1 MSVAVGFPVVT
12 SDGPVTKQ
20 FPVRTPL
27 PPRKLRATRAGKELL
42 FMNVIPQK
50 VDGLGYRL
58 ANAVKRLK
66 NVDIVLMLAPLGK
79 ELRNLIVRLG
89 IMNILVRKSIIGGMS
104 PFPGIYLQ
112 NWLKEK

>member
-20 FPVRTPL
+20 FPVRPLL
-27 PPRKLRATRAGKELL
+27 PPRKLRATRAVQELL

-58 ANAVKRLK
+58 ANAIKRLK
-66 NVDIVLMLAPLGK
+66 NVGTALRLVLLGK
-79 ELRNLIVRLG
+79 VQRSLPVRL
-89 IMNILVRKSIIGGMS
+89 NIINMS
-104 PFPGIYLQ
+104 V
-112 NWLKEK
+112 

>member
-27 PPRKLRATRAGKELL
+27 PPRKLRATRAVQELL

-58 ANAVKRLK
+58 ANVIKRLK
-66 NVDIVLMLAPLGK
+66 NVGTALMLVLLGK
-79 ELRNLIVRLG
+79 ELRKLIVRLG
-89 IMNILVRKSIIGGMS
+89 IINILVRKRIIGGMS
-104 PFPGIYLQ
+104 PFLGIYLKHL
-112 NWLKEK
+112 LKEN